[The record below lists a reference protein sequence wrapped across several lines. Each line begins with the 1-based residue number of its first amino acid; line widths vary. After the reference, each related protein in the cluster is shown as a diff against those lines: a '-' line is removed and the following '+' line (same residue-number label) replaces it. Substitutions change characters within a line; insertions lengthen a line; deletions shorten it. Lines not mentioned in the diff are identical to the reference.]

1 MFGRVTIYVDSE
13 VVTSFKGDL
22 DQWMYRHEFKV
33 ARHAALPQYGVGD
46 IPEPQLTTHRTLT
59 LKLQAQLLGSNPE
72 PYICLFFY
80 NYDNPT
86 EKQMGLDVAMAQGQM
101 RNIL

>member
-1 MFGRVTIYVDSE
+1 MQGRVTIYVDSE
-13 VVTSFKGDL
+13 LITSFQADLEQWKGR
-22 DQWMYRHEFKV
+22 QTFEI
-33 ARHAALPQYGVGD
+33 ARQPLPQYGIGEPPD
-46 IPEPQLTTHRTLT
+46 PQLNTIKTIS
-59 LKLQAQLLGSNPE
+59 LKLFAQLIGAFPE

-86 EKQMGLDVAMAQGQM
+86 DKQMQLDVTIAQGQM